1 MALIRVVSFSSMERR
16 ACLEMAH
23 LTGKP
28 TDVKVCCFLGLAMA
42 FMLHLVGKTSSH
54 ALCPY
59 RGSLMGAWRRGEM
72 A

>member
-1 MALIRVVSFSSMERR
+1 
-16 ACLEMAH
+16 MAH